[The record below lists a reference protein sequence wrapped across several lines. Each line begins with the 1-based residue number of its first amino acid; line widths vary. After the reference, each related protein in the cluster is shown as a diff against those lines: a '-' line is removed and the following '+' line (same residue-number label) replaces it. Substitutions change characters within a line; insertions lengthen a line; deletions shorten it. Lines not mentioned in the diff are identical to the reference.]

1 MNIRIRNETTADI
14 EAISQVTRAAFLTL
28 PISRHTEQFII
39 AALRA
44 AGALTVSLVAEI
56 EHKVVGHIAFSPVT
70 ISDGSPGWYGLGPV
84 AVAPELH
91 RRSIGSALV
100 RRGLSELKALG
111 ADGCMLVG
119 DSGFYERFGFKNH
132 PELVHEGVPPEYFL
146 CLPFG
151 DSRPSG
157 TVRFHAA
164 FAATG

>member
-1 MNIRIRNETTADI
+1 MNIRIRNETASDI
-14 EAISQVTRAAFLTL
+14 EAISQVTEAAFLTL

-39 AALRA
+39 SALRTA
-44 AGALTVSLVAEI
+44 NALTVSLVAEA

-70 ISDGSPGWYGLGPV
+70 ISDGSPGWYGLGSV
-84 AVAPELH
+84 AVA
-91 RRSIGSALV
+91 
-100 RRGLSELKALG
+100 
-111 ADGCMLVG
+111 
-119 DSGFYERFGFKNH
+119 
-132 PELVHEGVPPEYFL
+132 PEYFL

>member
-1 MNIRIRNETTADI
+1 MNILIRNETSSDI
-14 EAISQVTRAAFLTL
+14 EAISQVTKAAFLTL
-28 PISRHTEQFII
+28 PISHHTEQFII

-44 AGALTVSLVAEI
+44 AGALTISLVAEAGQR
-56 EHKVVGHIAFSPVT
+56 VVGHIAFSPVT
-70 ISDGSPGWYGLGPV
+70 VSDGSPRWYGLGPV

-91 RRSIGSALV
+91 RRGIGSALV

-119 DSGFYERFGFKNH
+119 DPGFYERFGFTNH

-151 DSRPSG
+151 GSRPNG
-157 TVRFHAA
+157 TVAFHAA